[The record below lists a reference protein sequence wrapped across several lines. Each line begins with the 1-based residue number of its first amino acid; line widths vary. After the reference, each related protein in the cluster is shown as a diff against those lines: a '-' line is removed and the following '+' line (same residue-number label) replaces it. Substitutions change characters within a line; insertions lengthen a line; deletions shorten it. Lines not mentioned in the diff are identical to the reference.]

1 MWDWLWLWLVY
12 SDGHERKNNNNNNF
26 EKDFWE
32 DFVDNNEN
40 TDELY
45 TIRDKSEDDVKD
57 DNTDDTNDISIS
69 FPFSNSRLFLFP
81 TKYYRSII
89 IIYKN

>member
-12 SDGHERKNNNNNNF
+12 SDGHERENDDNNFDF

-40 TDELY
+40 TDDLY
-45 TIRDKSEDDVKD
+45 TIRDKSDDDVKD
-57 DNTDDTNDISIS
+57 DNTDDLTY
-69 FPFSNSRLFLFP
+69 L
-81 TKYYRSII
+81 T
-89 IIYKN
+89 